1 VARQLGDI
9 VKTTAGALALG
20 AIFFA
25 LTNWA
30 SYFLRS
36 DGYAR
41 PGVADGIRRCGFPL
55 VFWEEGGWT
64 NLHDY
69 YLYPILADM
78 LVALV
83 VGVIALALIRKY
95 L

>member
-1 VARQLGDI
+1 MARHLSDI
-9 VKTTAGALALG
+9 VKTMAGALALG

-25 LTNWA
+25 LTNWS

-41 PGVADGIRRCGFPL
+41 SAVADGIRRCGFPF

-69 YLYPILADM
+69 YLFPVLADM

-83 VGVIALALIRKY
+83 VGVGALVLVRKF